1 MVILRVAIAAILS
14 LVLLIVYLPTVYP
27 SPVLARD
34 RHHSGEAFR
43 EVQAGK
49 LGAVASESALCSRY
63 GANMFEKGGNAADA
77 VSNLVLYVYPILRC

>member
-34 RHHSGEAFR
+34 RHHSG
-43 EVQAGK
+43 
-49 LGAVASESALCSRY
+49 RY